1 MGIEYTNRARN
12 ISSGT
17 YVYWT
22 TSDSAD
28 SAMEAANAPSPS
40 SAYAD
45 VVTVSTRPIREG
57 LYREDL
63 SSQIDS
69 PGSTTAFTTGR
80 QYFSGSLRVWWNGQ
94 RQNQS
99 QFSETGQ
106 STFSLTGF
114 TAEDG
119 DAIEVEYR
127 PV

>member
-1 MGIEYTNRARN
+1 MGIEYTNRARHQTA
-12 ISSGT
+12 GT

-28 SAMEAANAPSPS
+28 PSMEASNAPSPS
-40 SAYAD
+40 SSYGN

-63 SSQIDS
+63 SSQIES
-69 PGSTTAFTTGR
+69 QGSTTSFTTGR
-80 QYFSGSLRVWWNGQ
+80 SYFSGSLRVWWNGQ